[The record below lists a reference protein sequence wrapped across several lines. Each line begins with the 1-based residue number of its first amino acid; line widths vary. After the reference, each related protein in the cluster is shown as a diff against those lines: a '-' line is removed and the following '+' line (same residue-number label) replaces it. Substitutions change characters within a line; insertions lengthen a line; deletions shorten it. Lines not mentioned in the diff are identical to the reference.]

1 MSSGESGATIEQVS
15 AAVTAKRSTWRSGI
29 SRAMTSTWVPVTV
42 PACQASSTS
51 GQAPSR
57 VARLASRRASAVEA
71 RPRWRRKAAIEPKPS
86 TSYGRRPGVGGL
98 GLGEAGIERVAEA
111 AELDD
116 GGGVGRHLRRL
127 DGLPERFE
135 HEMQPTKHQY
145 D

>member
-1 MSSGESGATIEQVS
+1 MPASAASRSARWSAHSTQRSSACRVSSGESGATIEQVS

-57 VARLASRRASAVEA
+57 VARFASRRASAVEA

-86 TSYGRRPGVGGL
+86 TSYC
-98 GLGEAGIERVAEA
+98 EARA
-111 AELDD
+111 
-116 GGGVGRHLRRL
+116 
-127 DGLPERFE
+127 
-135 HEMQPTKHQY
+135 
-145 D
+145 